1 VVGSNIFNVLFIL
14 GIAALVAPL
23 VVQRQLVRVDVPVMI
38 GASLVLVLFALDG
51 AIGRGEGGVLLA
63 LLVAYL
69 VVLFRLGRGVTG
81 AGVPAAAGIERG
93 GASPSPRLVEVVTPV
108 TGVRVLLGAGV
119 LALVGL
125 ALLVGGSRLFV
136 SGAVELATLLGVSQ
150 VVIGLTIIAA
160 GTSLP
165 EVATSVLASIR
176 GERDIAVGNVVG
188 SNVFNILGIAGAC
201 GLAGGLRVD
210 PSMVA
215 IDLPIMTAVA
225 LLALPV
231 FYTGFRIERLEG
243 LLLLGYYVAYALY
256 LVMRATG
263 HGALEVYGL
272 VMMVGVVPLTVIG
285 LLVVVVRAM
294 RRSRVAVAAD
304 VAV

>member
-1 VVGSNIFNVLFIL
+1 
-14 GIAALVAPL
+14 
-23 VVQRQLVRVDVPVMI
+23 
-38 GASLVLVLFALDG
+38 
-51 AIGRGEGGVLLA
+51 
-63 LLVAYL
+63 
-69 VVLFRLGRGVTG
+69 
-81 AGVPAAAGIERG
+81 
-93 GASPSPRLVEVVTPV
+93 
-108 TGVRVLLGAGV
+108 
-119 LALVGL
+119 
-125 ALLVGGSRLFV
+125 
-136 SGAVELATLLGVSQ
+136 
-150 VVIGLTIIAA
+150 
-160 GTSLP
+160 
-165 EVATSVLASIR
+165 
-176 GERDIAVGNVVG
+176 
-188 SNVFNILGIAGAC
+188 
-201 GLAGGLRVD
+201 
-210 PSMVA
+210 MVA
-215 IDLPIMTAVA
+215 LDLPIMTAVA